1 MMQPK
6 PNTDANTQNQDNSQI
21 PNPEPPKKEIT
32 KNELKAMIL
41 VCQTK
46 LSLFRNKKV
55 ALIKTKKEEIKKFL
69 KQNNLEVAKIK
80 MDTIIREEDYI
91 TVYDILGS
99 LCEILKEKVTYILNM
114 NDCPTDLKPHIE
126 TLIYASFRLE
136 IEDLHK
142 FTDLLSEKY
151 GKKFVEDAKNNVS
164 KLVNVNVVNKLE
176 VKNNINETFILIRLK
191 LLVKEFNIDFQF
203 SDDIYIPPD
212 PMQPMPGMPVN
223 DFGVQPVINPYDT
236 GFLNNNNNNNNNTNN
251 SNNNDG
257 FFPNPY

>member
-1 MMQPK
+1 MQPK

-21 PNPEPPKKEIT
+21 PNTEPPKKEIT

-99 LCEILKEKVTYILNM
+99 LCEILKEKVTYMLS
-114 NDCPTDLKPHIE
+114 NDKCPVDLIAPIHN
-126 TLIYASFRLE
+126 LIYSSSRFE
-136 IEDLHK
+136 IEDLQK
-142 FTDLLSEKY
+142 LTEIFGEKY

-236 GFLNNNNNNNNNTNN
+236 FKPEAPR
-251 SNNNDG
+251 
-257 FFPNPY
+257 FPKTASR